1 MQLQAD
7 MCPCVS
13 GNVQPTRPLI
23 LYNMNITYS
32 NCMSL
37 FPRDLSGTL
46 QRMALQFPV
55 VAVTGPRQ
63 SGKTTLV
70 RQVFGDKPYVSL
82 EDPVELGFAQT
93 DPRGFLQR
101 FAQGAIFDEAQRWP
115 GLFSHLQGMV
125 DIDRAPGRFVLTGS
139 QQFGLMAG
147 VTQSLAGRVGLA
159 RLLPLA
165 LSELKLGISGDLHTH
180 LWRGAYPALWQT
192 ELTTLQA
199 NDWFGSYVLTY
210 VERDVRQLLQVQN
223 LSAFQR
229 FVRLCAGRS
238 GTLLNLVSLA
248 TDAGISH
255 TTARQWLSVL
265 QTSELIF
272 LLPPYHRNFGKRL
285 VKTPKLYFADTGLA
299 AWLVGIRD
307 PQLLALHPMRGALF
321 ETWVLNEFRK
331 FRLNRGLPADLYFW
345 RDNNGLEADLVFE
358 ADDGLQCVE
367 IKSSQTITPDL
378 VRAGQR
384 ASRFVTGPAPAPWL
398 IHGAPENYT
407 REGVRCISWQRFAEP
422 QRG

>member
-1 MQLQAD
+1 MK
-7 MCPCVS
+7 S
-13 GNVQPTRPLI
+13 
-23 LYNMNITYS
+23 
-32 NCMSL
+32 
-37 FPRDLSGTL
+37 FHRDLSTTL
-46 QRMALQFPV
+46 QRLAKQFPV

-63 SGKTTLV
+63 SGKTTLA

-82 EDPVELGFAQT
+82 EDPVELAFAQT

-115 GLFSHLQGMV
+115 DLFSHLQGMV
-125 DIDRAPGRFVLTGS
+125 DADRAPGRFVLTGS

-165 LSELKLGISGDLHTH
+165 LSEVKLGISNDLHTH

-192 ELTTLQA
+192 ERSTTEA
-199 NDWFGSYVLTY
+199 NDWFGAYIVTY

-223 LSAFQR
+223 LSTFQR
-229 FVRLCAGRS
+229 FVRLCAART

-265 QTSELIF
+265 ESSDLLF
-272 LLPPYHRNFGKRL
+272 LLAPYHRNFGKRL
-285 VKTPKLYFADTGLA
+285 VKTPKLYFTDTGLA

-321 ETWVLNEFRK
+321 ETWVVNEFRK
-331 FRLNRGLPADLYFW
+331 FRLNQNLPTDLYFW

-358 ADDGLQCVE
+358 TEAGLQCVE

-384 ASRFVTGPAPAPWL
+384 ASRFVNEPAPVPWL
-398 IHGAPENYT
+398 VHGAPESYL
-407 REGVRCISWQRFAEP
+407 RDGVRCISWQRFAEP
-422 QRG
+422 LLM

>member
-1 MQLQAD
+1 
-7 MCPCVS
+7 
-13 GNVQPTRPLI
+13 
-23 LYNMNITYS
+23 
-32 NCMSL
+32 
-37 FPRDLSGTL
+37 
-46 QRMALQFPV
+46 MAKRFPV

-63 SGKTTLV
+63 SGKTTLA
-70 RQVFGDKPYVSL
+70 RQAFGDKPYVSL

-101 FAQGAIFDEAQRWP
+101 FGHGAVFDEAQRWP
-115 GLFSHLQGMV
+115 ELFSLLQGMV
-125 DIDRAPGRFVLTGS
+125 DADRAPGRFVLTGS

-147 VTQSLAGRVGLA
+147 VTQSLAGRVGVT

-165 LSELKLGISGDLHTH
+165 LSEINLGISNDLHTH

-192 ELTTLQA
+192 ERTTTEA
-199 NDWFGSYVLTY
+199 NDWFGAYIVTY
-210 VERDVRQLLQVQN
+210 VERDLRQLLQVQN
-223 LSAFQR
+223 LSTFQR
-229 FVRLCAGRS
+229 FVRLCAART

-265 QTSELIF
+265 ESSDLLF

-285 VKTPKLYFADTGLA
+285 VKTPKLYFTDTGLA

-321 ETWVLNEFRK
+321 ETWVVNEFRK
-331 FRLNRGLPADLYFW
+331 FRLNQGLPTELYFW

-358 ADDGLQCVE
+358 TEAGLQCVE

-384 ASRFVTGPAPAPWL
+384 ASRFVNEPAPAPWL
-398 IHGAPENYT
+398 IHGAPESYL

-422 QRG
+422 LSG

>member
-1 MQLQAD
+1 
-7 MCPCVS
+7 
-13 GNVQPTRPLI
+13 
-23 LYNMNITYS
+23 MN
-32 NCMSL
+32 L
-37 FPRDLSGTL
+37 FPRDLSLTL
-46 QRMALQFPV
+46 QRMAMQFPV

-63 SGKTTLV
+63 AGKTTLV

-82 EDPVELGFAQT
+82 EDPVELAFAQT

-101 FAQGAIFDEAQRWP
+101 FAQGAVFDEAQRWP
-115 GLFSHLQGMV
+115 DMFSHLQGLV
-125 DIDRAPGRFVLTGS
+125 DSDRTSGRFVLTGS

-159 RLLPLA
+159 RLLPLV
-165 LSELKLGISGDLHTH
+165 LSEIKLGISNDLYTH

-192 ELTTLQA
+192 ERTAMDA
-199 NDWFGSYVLTY
+199 NDWFGAYVVTY
-210 VERDVRQLLQVQN
+210 IERDVRQLLQVQN
-223 LSAFQR
+223 LSTFQR
-229 FVRLCAGRS
+229 FVRLCAART

-255 TTARQWLSVL
+255 TTARQWLTVL
-265 QTSELIF
+265 ESSELLF
-272 LLPPYHRNFGKRL
+272 LLQPYHRNFGKRL
-285 VKTPKLYFADTGLA
+285 VKTPKLYFTDTGLA
-299 AWLVGIRD
+299 AWLIGIRD

-321 ETWVLNEFRK
+321 ETWVLSEFRK
-331 FRLNRGLPADLYFW
+331 FRLNRGLPTDLYFW

-358 ADDGLQCVE
+358 TEDGLQCVE

-384 ASRFVTGPAPAPWL
+384 ASRFVTEPVPAPWL

-407 REGVRCISWQRFAEP
+407 REGVRCISWQRFADP
-422 QRG
+422 QQG

>member
-1 MQLQAD
+1 
-7 MCPCVS
+7 
-13 GNVQPTRPLI
+13 
-23 LYNMNITYS
+23 
-32 NCMSL
+32 
-37 FPRDLSGTL
+37 
-46 QRMALQFPV
+46 MAKQFPV

-82 EDPVELGFAQT
+82 EDPVELAFAQT

-101 FAQGAIFDEAQRWP
+101 FAQGAVFDEAQRWP
-115 GLFSHLQGMV
+115 ELFSHLQGLV
-125 DIDRAPGRFVLTGS
+125 DADRTPGRFVLTGS

-165 LSELKLGISGDLHTH
+165 LSEIKLGISDDLYTH

-192 ELTTLQA
+192 ERTA
-199 NDWFGSYVLTY
+199 MDASDWFGAYVVTY
-210 VERDVRQLLQVQN
+210 IERDVRQLLQVQN
-223 LSAFQR
+223 LSTFQR
-229 FVRLCAGRS
+229 FVRLCAART

-265 QTSELIF
+265 ESSELLF
-272 LLPPYHRNFGKRL
+272 LLQPYHRNFGKRL
-285 VKTPKLYFADTGLA
+285 VKTPKLYFTDTGLA
-299 AWLVGIRD
+299 AWLIGVRD

-331 FRLNRGLPADLYFW
+331 FRLNQGLPADLYFW

-358 ADDGLQCVE
+358 TAAGLQCVE

-378 VRAGQR
+378 VRAGLR
-384 ASRFVTGPAPAPWL
+384 ASRFVSEPAPPPWL
-398 IHGAPENYT
+398 LHGAPENYT
-407 REGVRCISWQRFAEP
+407 REGVRCISWQRFAQP
-422 QRG
+422 QV